1 MRGCLPKKVLVGAA
15 EAMDWNMRMKGK
27 GVVPGNAHIEW
38 SELMEFKRSFT
49 DTKPKRIEK
58 GLSGA
63 GISTFYGAA
72 VFTGKDTMKVGDE
85 TLKGKKILIATGAKP
100 MKLGIPG
107 EGHVTISDEFLEME
121 KLPKRIVFVGGG
133 VISFEFAH
141 IAARTGA
148 TVQIIHRSE
157 KVLKKFDQD
166 MVEKILEESREIG
179 IEVYINHP
187 VKSVEKKGDKLF
199 VHTAGEGGKSFETD
213 MVVHGSG
220 RVPDIE
226 ELNPEAAGIEF
237 GRKGVKVNEYLQS
250 VSNPLVYAAGDSA
263 ATRGPKLSP
272 VAGLEGRIAARNM
285 IEGNVE
291 KPDYSVV
298 PTVVFTLPPVAS
310 VGLDETSATEMGIEF
325 NRKFQDTSGWY
336 SSQRIGHKHTAHK
349 VLIETGSNKIIGA
362 HLVGPN
368 AEEIINFYALAIKH
382 GITAD
387 DIKAVPWAFP
397 SVSNDVKDM
406 L

>member
-1 MRGCLPKKVLVGAA
+1 
-15 EAMDWNMRMKGK
+15 
-27 GVVPGNAHIEW
+27 
-38 SELMEFKRSFT
+38 
-49 DTKPKRIEK
+49 
-58 GLSGA
+58 
-63 GISTFYGAA
+63 
-72 VFTGKDTMKVGDE
+72 
-85 TLKGKKILIATGAKP
+85 
-100 MKLGIPG
+100 
-107 EGHVTISDEFLEME
+107 
-121 KLPKRIVFVGGG
+121 
-133 VISFEFAH
+133 
-141 IAARTGA
+141 
-148 TVQIIHRSE
+148 
-157 KVLKKFDQD
+157 
-166 MVEKILEESREIG
+166 
-179 IEVYINHP
+179 
-187 VKSVEKKGDKLF
+187 
-199 VHTAGEGGKSFETD
+199 
-213 MVVHGSG
+213 
-220 RVPDIE
+220 
-226 ELNPEAAGIEF
+226 
-237 GRKGVKVNEYLQS
+237 
-250 VSNPLVYAAGDSA
+250 LVYAAGDSA

-298 PTVVFTLPPVAS
+298 PAVVFTLPPVAS